1 MIDSCGGQYR
11 IIAGLPTPSMGQ
23 RLAELGES
31 VWQDITRDP
40 PARED
45 RSSKDKMK
53 EQPVT
58 PSFNV
63 SDSHVET
70 ASVGEVLPD
79 SKLFPLQDRFFKAKT
94 TLKCV
99 TYQFRDQ
106 PQVTFNAAKLLSS
119 SPPGLDQGVSNLYA
133 WMLSWVSEAE
143 SFITNLPQSM
153 VYDQFLRQE
162 LRCTLPSIKQ
172 ALNDLSQEY
181 FATQESQAD
190 FGNFTP
196 RLHKVGGE
204 AEDFLKKPIP
214 IEHGNDLASV
224 NDMNTQLAWH
234 ATALRLMDLWK
245 SGREGYKDIIREKL
259 STSLKTV
266 GLEAA
271 ERVYT
276 QSIADFLR
284 RPAFG
289 AATHP
294 QELGKL
300 PPRLS
305 EKTKEFL
312 RLRHA
317 KARQGAT
324 VDDTTGVNGNTTK
337 EASQEVKTGAD
348 SKAKSKKKNRKK
360 KKSKA
365 KNPATAESPEPAA
378 ESTEAGKDPE
388 SEVLK
393 SGYLSKEQ
401 KKDGLEEHEW
411 VFETTK
417 RELAKHDFDQPGSLP
432 TIYDFIPKESPWG
445 PIDLNVAKAQIKSR
459 VLEQSERLL
468 DNLAAGKDP
477 ESGLLKPGYLSKEQK
492 KDGLQEH
499 EWVFEATK
507 REFGK
512 HAFDQPGETPMIYDF
527 IPKDGPW
534 GAIDIDAA
542 KAHIKSRVLEQSE
555 QLLDNTIKIY
565 RVESDSPPRFAWRES
580 REIREGMSMQ
590 EMSDGIILK
599 AMQAQFQDE
608 LRVILNKRLA
618 EHADM
623 MEAASTLADLKFTPT
638 SSQDSNATIPDFET
652 VAVENNNATDQN
664 ELKENVATIREKD
677 RAIKESDASTK
688 ENNMTLTEDVAAN
701 NQVNTAAEE
710 KEADAKKDSMNNTGT
725 NLVIRE
731 NNTKLRG
738 GDAQAVAPDV
748 RKKPA
753 NGKGSDSWSVPTG
766 EPVWGGSGSGTGHN
780 SNKRKASGGQKRKLG
795 K

>member
-1 MIDSCGGQYR
+1 MNKPPIVDTCGGQYR

-31 VWQDITRDP
+31 VWQDIERDP

-45 RSSKDKMK
+45 RTSKDKVK
-53 EQPVT
+53 EQPIT
-58 PSFNV
+58 PSLNL
-63 SDSHVET
+63 SDSPVET
-70 ASVGEVLPD
+70 APVGEVLPD
-79 SKLFPLQDRFFKAKT
+79 SELFPLQDRFFKAKT
-94 TLKCV
+94 ILKCV

-106 PQVTFNAAKLLSS
+106 PQVTFQTAMLLSS
-119 SPPGLDQGVSNLYA
+119 SAPGLDQGVMHLYL
-133 WMLSWVSEAE
+133 WMHSWVSEAE
-143 SFITNLPQSM
+143 SLITTLPQSM
-153 VYDQFLRQE
+153 VYDQFLKQE

-190 FGNFTP
+190 FGNFAL

-234 ATALRLMDLWK
+234 ATALRLIDLWK

-259 STSLKTV
+259 SIRLKSA

-271 ERVYT
+271 ERVFT

-284 RPAFG
+284 RPALG
-289 AATHP
+289 RP
-294 QELGKL
+294 QEKGDH
-300 PPRLS
+300 PSRLS

-324 VDDTTGVNGNTTK
+324 VDDTTGVVGNTTK
-337 EASQEVKTGAD
+337 EASQEAETGAN
-348 SKAKSKKKNRKK
+348 SKAKSKKKSRKK

-365 KNPATAESPEPAA
+365 KNAATTADSPEPAADA

-388 SEVLK
+388 SGLLK

-411 VFETTK
+411 IFETIK
-417 RELAKHDFDQPGSLP
+417 REL
-432 TIYDFIPKESPWG
+432 
-445 PIDLNVAKAQIKSR
+445 
-459 VLEQSERLL
+459 
-468 DNLAAGKDP
+468 
-477 ESGLLKPGYLSKEQK
+477 
-492 KDGLQEH
+492 
-499 EWVFEATK
+499 
-507 REFGK
+507 GK
-512 HAFDQPGETPMIYDF
+512 HAFEQPGKTLRVFDF

-542 KAHIKSRVLEQSE
+542 KAQIKSHVLEQTK
-555 QLLDNTIKIY
+555 QLLDDTQEIY
-565 RVESDSPPRFAWRES
+565 RVESDSPQRYAWRQT
-580 REIREGMSMQ
+580 REIGEGKSLQ
-590 EMSDGIILK
+590 EMADYIFLQ
-599 AMQAQFQDE
+599 AMQTQFQDE
-608 LRVILNKRLA
+608 VQEILNKRLA
-618 EHADM
+618 EHAEM
-623 MEAASTLADLKFTPT
+623 QEAASALADLKFTPT

-652 VAVENNNATDQN
+652 VDVENHNTTNQNDSKENVVTIKGKDMAINENDVKGKDATIKEKDSA
-664 ELKENVATIREKD
+664 LKENDA
-677 RAIKESDASTK
+677 AIKGNNTTLSENIATTKEVDTATEESEVNAMKDSTNNPGTNLIIK
-688 ENNMTLTEDVAAN
+688 ENNTT
-701 NQVNTAAEE
+701 
-710 KEADAKKDSMNNTGT
+710 
-725 NLVIRE
+725 
-731 NNTKLRG
+731 LRG
-738 GDAQAVAPDV
+738 GDAQASVPAAK
-748 RKKPA
+748 KKPA

-766 EPVWGGSGSGTGHN
+766 EPVWGGSGSGAGHN
-780 SNKRKASGGQKRKLG
+780 SNKRKAPGGQKRKLG